1 MRISDWSSD
10 VCSSDLDLPNRSL
23 RHRQFLVPNEVEGDI
38 DDHIFLAA
46 DHPPPA
52 ELDQDLAGIETIL
65 FGRLFGMAQETGI
78 NACIAQAESLAID
91 AHRAVLQWPHNIFRG
106 VHQAQDRTST
116 RLNSSH

>member
-65 FGRLFGMAQETGI
+65 FGRIFGMAQETGI
-78 NACIAQAESLAID
+78 NACIAQAARIALEEYGDETRRESVGTNV
-91 AHRAVLQWPHNIFRG
+91 RRSVLGGSLKQKK
-106 VHQAQDRTST
+106 
-116 RLNSSH
+116 